1 MIKADWYYIQNL
13 RKILKEGSWD
23 ENPRPKWADG
33 TPANSKFITG
43 VFEEYDIL
51 TKKRGVFGASLEEST
66 ILRLIL
72 PHSLDNLTKQNESQA
87 KRYIE
92 HDQFLASSSLDLTDG
107 GRAIDKRF
115 ASQRMQTGF
124 TPMGVE
130 QTPTHGDF
138 SINADQSINPSK
150 PMRSNDLKIFLNFKN
165 TLPFKEEPQSTIQDF
180 EA

>member
-1 MIKADWYYIQNL
+1 
-13 RKILKEGSWD
+13 
-23 ENPRPKWADG
+23 
-33 TPANSKFITG
+33 
-43 VFEEYDIL
+43 
-51 TKKRGVFGASLEEST
+51 
-66 ILRLIL
+66 
-72 PHSLDNLTKQNESQA
+72 
-87 KRYIE
+87 
-92 HDQFLASSSLDLTDG
+92 
-107 GRAIDKRF
+107 
-115 ASQRMQTGF
+115 MQTGF